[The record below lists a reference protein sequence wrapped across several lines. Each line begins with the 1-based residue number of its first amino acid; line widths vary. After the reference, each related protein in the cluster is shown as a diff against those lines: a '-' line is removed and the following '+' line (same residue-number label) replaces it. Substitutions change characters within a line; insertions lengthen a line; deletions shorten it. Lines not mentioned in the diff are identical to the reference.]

1 MALVLS
7 HLIDTCLKDKPKSLS
22 VCFIQRICAQHKSAV
37 MFLAF
42 IVDKTTEFCF
52 LLCYEKSEC
61 PKK

>member
-22 VCFIQRICAQHKSAV
+22 VCFIQRIYAQHRPTHMYST
-37 MFLAF
+37 FD
-42 IVDKTTEFCF
+42 VDKANKFFF
-52 LLCYEKSEC
+52 LLCYETSEC